1 MYYFVKTK
9 IFQKTL
15 DKLKIMCYTIFNTNK
30 GSKNNENTSQYS
42 TMY

>member
-9 IFQKTL
+9 ILQKTL

-30 GSKNNENTSQYS
+30 EKENNEDTSCCFTEY
-42 TMY
+42 